1 MLATVPGWELDVERG
16 PDLLMVKVKNLQE
29 TGFDASMLADSL
41 WSVCQRHF
49 TYRMVLELDE
59 VGLLNSGL
67 IGQLVGLYKHIR
79 EHDGVLRICGLSTYN
94 LQVLKSCRLDERLC
108 PYQDR
113 EEAVMGHPRHP
124 R

>member
-49 TYRMVLELDE
+49 TYRVVLELDE

-67 IGQLVGLYKHIR
+67 IGQLVRLYKHIR

-94 LQVLKSCRLDERLC
+94 LQVLQSCRLDERLC